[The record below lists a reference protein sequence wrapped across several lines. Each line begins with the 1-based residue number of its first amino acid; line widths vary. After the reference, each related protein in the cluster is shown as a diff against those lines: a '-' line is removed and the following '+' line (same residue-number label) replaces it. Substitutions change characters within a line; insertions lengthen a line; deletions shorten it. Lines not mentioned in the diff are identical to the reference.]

1 MNLRKTVETGRK
13 PIPAQKPQMKAPR
26 VRVAQLKV
34 NDDESLV
41 SFDVVSLFTSVPV
54 PLAVA
59 TTRAALEGDK
69 KLSERTSLTVDELC
83 RLLEFCLGSTYF
95 SFKKEFFKQTSGTAM
110 GASISVTTANL
121 TMEAIEHRAL
131 ESFTARPKVFL
142 RYVDDCFCITR
153 ESEVNN
159 FLAHLNSIEPAIQF
173 AVETEKNDALPFLDV
188 LVKRQKD
195 QLEFTVY
202 RKPTHTGRYLRFDS
216 NHPASHKA
224 SVVRT
229 LLSRAKT
236 ICSSEDYR
244 KRKKKPSSP
253 TC

>member
-1 MNLRKTVETGRK
+1 MEVKTFAFLQITVFIALGIQLFVAETNADISEDELFTVKYCGMNCTQKDDGSWTACSDKNEECKCFHESDKTEATYVRNTGHFVE
-13 PIPAQKPQMKAPR
+13 Q
-26 VRVAQLKV
+26 VAQLKV

-41 SFDVVSLFTSVPV
+41 SFNVVSLFTSVPV

-95 SFKKEFFKQTSGTAM
+95 SFKGEFFKQTSGTAM

-142 RYVDDCFCITR
+142 RYVDDCFYITKK
-153 ESEVNN
+153 SEVNN

-173 AVETEKNDALPFLDV
+173 TVETEKNNALPFLDV

-195 QLEFTVY
+195 
-202 RKPTHTGRYLRFDS
+202 
-216 NHPASHKA
+216 
-224 SVVRT
+224 
-229 LLSRAKT
+229 
-236 ICSSEDYR
+236 
-244 KRKKKPSSP
+244 
-253 TC
+253 